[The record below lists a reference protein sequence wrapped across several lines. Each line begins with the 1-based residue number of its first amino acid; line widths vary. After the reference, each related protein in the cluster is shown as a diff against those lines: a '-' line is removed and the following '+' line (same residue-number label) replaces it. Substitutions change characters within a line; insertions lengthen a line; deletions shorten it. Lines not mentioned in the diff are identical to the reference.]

1 MTSISFN
8 PTRRRRNGR
17 QREYHDSQTGQG
29 TASPLE
35 EANEA
40 QAKRQRKWQVAQP
53 YVAVGLQTTESS
65 QAPDHERFAATEQ
78 ERVMVSNRDH
88 AVELLDH
95 YITLVMTKPGTR
107 VLKVDSDTHA
117 ELAELIDTI
126 IAAAVDEVKRRMKNG
141 VVDGQ

>member
-1 MTSISFN
+1 
-8 PTRRRRNGR
+8 
-17 QREYHDSQTGQG
+17 
-29 TASPLE
+29 
-35 EANEA
+35 
-40 QAKRQRKWQVAQP
+40 
-53 YVAVGLQTTESS
+53 
-65 QAPDHERFAATEQ
+65 
-78 ERVMVSNRDH
+78 MVSNRDH